1 MPSDYLVAISVQL
14 LWKAESDTCLT
25 EAVACWAVAFGQKR
39 PLISWQSTAE
49 KALWKQLL
57 TRSPIFGGMD
67 ALLIS
72 HKHSFLLA
80 LATCCEARAYAAFGY
95 NWLIPRSI

>member
-1 MPSDYLVAISVQL
+1 LTGHLAYQPL
-14 LWKAESDTCLT
+14 LADSFGLKRAAS
-25 EAVACWAVAFGQKR
+25 GQKR

>member
-1 MPSDYLVAISVQL
+1 MPAI
-14 LWKAESDTCLT
+14 
-25 EAVACWAVAFGQKR
+25 GQKR

-72 HKHSFLLA
+72 YKHPFLPPM
-80 LATCCEARAYAAFGY
+80 ATCGEARAYAAFGY
-95 NWLIPRSI
+95 NGLIPRSI

>member
-1 MPSDYLVAISVQL
+1 MWEDKDGWPEQWS
-14 LWKAESDTCLT
+14 LT
-25 EAVACWAVAFGQKR
+25 GQKR

-80 LATCCEARAYAAFGY
+80 LATCCEARAYAAFG
-95 NWLIPRSI
+95 R

>member
-1 MPSDYLVAISVQL
+1 MAPLEML
-14 LWKAESDTCLT
+14 LPLRVDSGLSRPAET
-25 EAVACWAVAFGQKR
+25 GQKR

-57 TRSPIFGGMD
+57 TRSPIFGGMY

-72 HKHSFLLA
+72 HKHSFLL
-80 LATCCEARAYAAFGY
+80 LTRQFNRASSDQSLY
-95 NWLIPRSI
+95 P

>member
-1 MPSDYLVAISVQL
+1 MLFAPTLAERAILPTALGGSY
-14 LWKAESDTCLT
+14 
-25 EAVACWAVAFGQKR
+25 FFNRIGQKR

>member
-1 MPSDYLVAISVQL
+1 
-14 LWKAESDTCLT
+14 
-25 EAVACWAVAFGQKR
+25 VACSHFDSSTLDRQAAAEAYFFNRIGQKR